1 MVINT
6 YSTEF
11 LNVLNDLRSL
21 HRQPIVS
28 QNEIRDKFLTLAEIS
43 PNDQIIE
50 NNKKTENDI
59 ITGKIQLKIEFDL
72 SIMEAINAIQ
82 KKYGKELLAADRST
96 EKFAELSYLMDAPMK
111 QEVIKLNGNKNYNVY
126 RMKYNEL
133 IRNTELWHMKYG
145 CSAPSTL
152 YQTQKHVDG
161 MPQVL
166 DRPRLFKCPYCTKAK
181 LVKRGEEN

>member
-1 MVINT
+1 MNRITKPSDDKDMNETVVINT

-21 HRQPIVS
+21 HGQPIVS
-28 QNEIRDKFLTLAEIS
+28 ENEIRNKFLTLAEIS
-43 PNDQIIE
+43 PNDQVIE
-50 NNKKTENDI
+50 KHEETKNDI

-72 SIMEAINAIQ
+72 SIMEAINAIRR
-82 KKYGKELLAADRST
+82 KYGKDPLPADRST

-111 QEVIKLNGNKNYNVY
+111 QKVIKLNGNENYNVY

-145 CSAPSTL
+145 
-152 YQTQKHVDG
+152 
-161 MPQVL
+161 
-166 DRPRLFKCPYCTKAK
+166 
-181 LVKRGEEN
+181 